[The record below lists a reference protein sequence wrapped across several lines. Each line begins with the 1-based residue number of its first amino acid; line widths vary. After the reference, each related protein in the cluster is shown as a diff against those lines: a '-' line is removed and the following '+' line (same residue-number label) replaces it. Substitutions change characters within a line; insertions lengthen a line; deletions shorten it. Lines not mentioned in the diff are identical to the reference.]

1 MKEWLYQVFVT
12 TGSIDAYL
20 LLKEL
25 DRNENGGEK
34 NEIGTNDDGGRGNY

>member
-1 MKEWLYQVFVT
+1 MKEWLYQVFLT

-25 DRNENGGEK
+25 GRNKIDEESD
-34 NEIGTNDDGGRGNY
+34 EVGTDDDG

>member
-1 MKEWLYQVFVT
+1 MKEWLYQVFAT

-25 DRNENGGEK
+25 DRNENDRESD
-34 NEIGTNDDGGRGNY
+34 EVGTDDDG